1 MTDNTEPTIDELV
14 EMCFDDLCINNTGNY
29 IRITFGDKSMNVDY
43 EHFLAFRKRIE
54 ALISDQVA
62 KARIEAFDVAF
73 DCHDYDKLRAY
84 RAKLLKEV
92 K

>member
-1 MTDNTEPTIDELV
+1 MTDERDGIRRTIANA
-14 EMCFDDLCINNTGNY
+14 IQKAASIGY
-29 IRITFGDKSMNVDY
+29 GDCMNERESEFEIAQLGDST
-43 EHFLAFRKRIE
+43 AKAIQ
-54 ALISDQVA
+54 ALIDQVA

>member
-1 MTDNTEPTIDELV
+1 MTEPNLDKLDQDITYILLEHLV
-14 EMCFDDLCINNTGNY
+14 LANDNGQPYLQHTDVAVDK
-29 IRITFGDKSMNVDY
+29 ITN
-43 EHFLAFRKRIE
+43 
-54 ALISDQVA
+54 LIADQVA

>member
-1 MTDNTEPTIDELV
+1 MTEPNLDKEIADYIQKWGDWTGV
-14 EMCFDDLCINNTGNY
+14 ENYDLQIA
-29 IRITFGDKSMNVDY
+29 DLKS
-43 EHFLAFRKRIE
+43 
-54 ALISDQVA
+54 LISNQVA